1 MSFSTSF
8 IVRASLM
15 VYALKD
21 YISVKEFYHVHVIF
35 KNFVMDV
42 LHLFIVAFKNVLF
55 NREKKGIFLTRIW
68 YALYSTIPPDIFVN
82 NIATIAEAVFPS
94 SRCCLKFL
102 KSSFLFSILDTRL
115 ALKMFEPSIY

>member
-15 VYALKD
+15 VYVLKY

-55 NREKKGIFLTRIW
+55 NREKK
-68 YALYSTIPPDIFVN
+68 V
-82 NIATIAEAVFPS
+82 
-94 SRCCLKFL
+94 
-102 KSSFLFSILDTRL
+102 SF
-115 ALKMFEPSIY
+115 